1 MTKGDFT
8 KQRIVVAAAPIFNKR
23 GFEGTSLSDL
33 MAATGLQKGGIYRHF
48 KNKEELAVA
57 SFEHAWNLAARQRW
71 LDIDKA
77 ASSVDQ
83 LKQLVANFTEK
94 RAGLV
99 PGGCPI
105 LNTAVDAD
113 DGNPVL
119 RDRVGVALA
128 LWMRRLSRTVK
139 AGVAKG
145 EIRPDADPEQTA
157 VVIISA
163 LEGALMMSR
172 LQWSEKPMDYAR
184 EHLNHFLESLRKT
197 TPLRRRRSLP
207 PRGRQKA

>member
-1 MTKGDFT
+1 MTKGDLT
-8 KQRIVVAAAPIFNKR
+8 KKRIVVEAAPIFNKR

-57 SFEHAWNLAARQRW
+57 SFEHAWHLAARQRW
-71 LDIDKA
+71 LDIDKE

-83 LKQLVANFTEK
+83 VKQFVANFVEK

-119 RDRVGVALA
+119 RDRARIALA
-128 LWMRRLSRTVK
+128 LWIRRLSRTVK
-139 AGVAKG
+139 KGIAKG
-145 EIRPDADPEQTA
+145 EIRQDADAEQTA
-157 VVIISA
+157 AVVISV

-172 LQWSEKPMDYAR
+172 LQWSEKPLDYAR
-184 EHLNHFLESLRKT
+184 AHLNDFLESLRKT
-197 TPLRRRRSLP
+197 PLHRRRSPP
-207 PRGRQKA
+207 PRGRQTA